1 MKRSTKLVLSLTGL
15 SLILIV
21 VAAVGIGGY
30 MFYSASVRNETA
42 RSTGEEFGKTSDSRG
57 CVDES
62 VRQFAEYKETGFLIR
77 LEQFKIAHFTTGCL
91 GTAKPTV
98 DFCKGVP
105 KNTFLDSLQ
114 WTVAQCTAAGL
125 NKDGPCNE
133 IFKTVVVYCAT
144 KAGGK

>member
-1 MKRSTKLVLSLTGL
+1 MKRSTKVALSVTGL

-21 VAAVGIGGY
+21 VGAIAVAGY
-30 MFYSASVRNETA
+30 MFYSAKVRNENA
-42 RSTGEEFGKTSDSRG
+42 RVAGEEFGKTSDSRG

-62 VRQFAEYKETGFLIR
+62 VRQFVEYKETGFLIR
-77 LEQFKIAHFTTGCL
+77 MEQFKIGHFTTGCL

-105 KNTFLDSLQ
+105 KNAFLDSLK
-114 WTVAQCTAAGL
+114 WTVAQCEAAGV

-133 IFKTVVVYCAT
+133 IFKTVVVYCST